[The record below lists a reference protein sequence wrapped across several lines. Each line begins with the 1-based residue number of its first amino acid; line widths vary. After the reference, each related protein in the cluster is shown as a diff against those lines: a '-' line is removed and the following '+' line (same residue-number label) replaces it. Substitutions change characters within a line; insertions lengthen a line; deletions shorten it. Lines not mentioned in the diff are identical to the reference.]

1 MTANSHK
8 DGMKAAAAM
17 FEEKFRTQGEAID
30 RVGARL
36 SSDLEQIAGLQE
48 DMITIAEAHEAL
60 LAEQSRERY
69 GLDMHA
75 AVEKCDVIQKELL
88 AGILLSVAAATEEPS
103 ALQQAYF
110 SSVLQYLG
118 ILYPSSGLS
127 LKSVERIDSR
137 ALQKQALHFVLE
149 YKFLER
155 SSFEFIADY
164 EAELACFS
172 IRRDELDQIMAYITL
187 SSQAMG
193 PSGLA
198 EKYRRYAAEE
208 GLDFIETGGEAEG
221 VKDAAFWEQKTEISG
236 LCADLVNVNAYIET
250 GHYLVYEN
258 NGLRKI
264 HKAHGKDVLIKS
276 DVYFSN
282 LKRDVQALKDQLFYY
297 DSRSEALFT
306 LDLDTHKEKK
316 LLACKIR
323 HFQVKGH
330 WICYETDETRALNV
344 YDLRSNESTAL
355 CYVRLG
361 QKESLHRRQLDVE
374 TAKWLF
380 TGTSVFFIPAYDA
393 QPADDVNSSHY
404 LYRYDLSDETVN
416 RVCKITKECE
426 DFADDEEYSRY
437 MGGPLGWFGFGGEIE
452 WVLEDG
458 KVLLLRQSWNQCTL
472 DRMDLNSSA
481 PECETLAKVT
491 GKGILHNGSLFY
503 AEENHP
509 YPLYK
514 LELDSK
520 ERVQMGDHCG
530 YAWYGKKRLFKD
542 PEKYHSIH
550 PFQVTGNWL
559 YFKRGQG
566 YDAPVMRVSLDEP
579 MQMTECKVETL

>member
-8 DGMKAAAAM
+8 EGMKAAAAM
-17 FEEKFRTQGEAID
+17 FEDKFRAQGEAIE

-36 SSDLEQIAGLQE
+36 SSDLEQIAGLQDE
-48 DMITIAEAHEAL
+48 LITIAEAHEAL

-69 GLDMHA
+69 GLDMHV
-75 AVEKCDVIQKELL
+75 AVEKCDVLQKELL

-137 ALQKQALHFVLE
+137 ALQKQALHFILE

-155 SSFEFIADY
+155 GSFEFIADY
-164 EAELACFS
+164 GAELAYFS
-172 IRRDELDQIMAYITL
+172 IRSDELDQIMAYITL
-187 SSQAMG
+187 SCQAMG

-208 GLDFIETGGEAEG
+208 VLDLNEAAGEAEG
-221 VKDAAFWEQKTEISG
+221 AEDTVFGEQETGISG
-236 LCADLVNVNAYIET
+236 PCADLVNVNGYIET

-264 HKAHGKDVLIKS
+264 HKANGKDVLIKS
-276 DVYFSN
+276 DVYFSD
-282 LKRDVQALKDQLFYY
+282 LKRDVQAVKDQLFYY
-297 DSRSEALFT
+297 DSHKGALFT

-330 WICYETDETRALNV
+330 LMCYETDETHALNV

-355 CYVRLG
+355 CYIRLG
-361 QKESLHRRQLDVE
+361 QKESTQRRQLDIE

-380 TGTSVFFIPAYDA
+380 TGRSIFFIPAYDA

-404 LYRYDLSDETVN
+404 LYRYELSDETVN
-416 RVCKITKECE
+416 RVCKITKERE
-426 DFADDEEYSRY
+426 DFADYEAYSRY
-437 MGGPLGWFGFGGEIE
+437 MGPLGWFGFGGEIE
-452 WVLEDG
+452 WVMEDG
-458 KVLLLRQSWNQCTL
+458 KILLLRQSWNQCTL
-472 DRMDLNSSA
+472 DRIDLNSPA
-481 PECETLAKVT
+481 PECETLAKVS
-491 GKGILHNGSLFY
+491 GKGILHKGSLFY

-520 ERVQMGDHCG
+520 ERVQMADHCG

-542 PEKYHSIH
+542 PEKYQSIH

-559 YFKRGQG
+559 YFKRGKG

-579 MQMTECKVETL
+579 MQMTECKMETL